1 MLIKISSASV
11 FSTWLFL
18 ESFYCLARFEF
29 KTFGFFFWYFL
40 DGFGLWG
47 NCTGFVDLRV
57 LVNI

>member
-29 KTFGFFFWYFL
+29 KTFGFFFGIFL
-40 DGFGLWG
+40 TGLVDGEIAQGLLICVFW
-47 NCTGFVDLRV
+47 
-57 LVNI
+57 

>member
-29 KTFGFFFWYFL
+29 KTFGFFFGIFL
-40 DGFGLWG
+40 TGLVYGEIAQGLLICVFW
-47 NCTGFVDLRV
+47 
-57 LVNI
+57 